1 MNHYLCRSLLL
12 AGITLLIS
20 SCESLAPH
28 AKKPVI
34 DMPSR
39 WHSRDKHAAAQP
51 VQINAL
57 AWWKKFHDPQLNQLM
72 TEALLNNNDLGVAT
86 GNIFAAQAALRKV
99 QYSWLPSIG
108 LGGAGFA
115 GQFPDRKFVGPQLPI
130 PQLPFNHSPRV
141 NGYFAGFVPEY
152 SLNILKNIKQGN
164 VARLNLAMQSA
175 EQNATRLGVISQVA
189 GSYLSLLGL
198 KKQLALQDQMIHDA
212 TALRDLTT
220 VQYQQGSVSTTNVI
234 AVDQLIASLRKKR
247 PIIQHDITKVENALN
262 VLTNKNP
269 GAIITKNHFDRI
281 HTQGV
286 IPINLPSETLKARP
300 DVAIAEY
307 QLEISH
313 AMVGVAASELFP
325 SFSLTGLGGAS
336 TIDLTSILSWGSGLG
351 AGVAVAKMPLISME
365 VFAGIAQAKGKKY
378 AAYHN
383 YIKTVRNA
391 FAEVDNALSQHAS
404 IDQSYDQQ
412 YIAAQKAKEQYHV
425 AKNQYQQGAI
435 SYADTLAAK
444 LNFDYM
450 QANLNQAKMQQMR
463 SIVNLYQ
470 VFAGGCSSH
479 A

>member
-1 MNHYLCRSLLL
+1 MNTYICRALLL
-12 AGITLLIS
+12 ASIAIAIS
-20 SCESLAPH
+20 SCESLSSH
-28 AKKPVI
+28 TKKPVI
-34 DMPSR
+34 DMPAR
-39 WHSRDKHAAAQP
+39 WHSRDKHTIVQP
-51 VQINAL
+51 VQVNAL
-57 AWWKKFHDPQLNQLM
+57 AWWTKFHDPQLNQLM
-72 TEALLNNNDLGVAT
+72 TEALSNNNDLSIAT
-86 GNIFAAQAALRKV
+86 GNIFAAQASLRKV

-108 LGGAGFA
+108 LGGTGFA
-115 GQFPDRKFVGPQLPI
+115 GQFPNRKFVGPQLPL

-152 SLNILKNIKQGN
+152 SLNILRNIKQGN
-164 VARLNLAMQSA
+164 AAHLNLAMQTA

-189 GSYLSLLGL
+189 GSYFSLLGL
-198 KKQLALQDQMIHDA
+198 KKQLALQEQMIHDA

-220 VQYQQGSVSTTNVI
+220 LQYQQGAVSTTNVTAI
-234 AVDQLIASLRKKR
+234 EQLIATLRKKK

-269 GAIITKNHFDRI
+269 GAIITRNHFDRI
-281 HTQGV
+281 RTQGV
-286 IPINLPSETLKARP
+286 IPIHLPSETLKVRP
-300 DVAIAEY
+300 DVAIAGY

-336 TIDLTSILSWGSGLG
+336 SLDLTSILSWGTGLG
-351 AGVAVAKMPLISME
+351 AGIAVAEMPLISME
-365 VFAGIAQAKGKKY
+365 AFANIARAKGKKY
-378 AAYHN
+378 AAYYN

-412 YIAAQKAKEQYHV
+412 YIAVQKAKEQYHI

-435 SYADTLAAK
+435 SYSDTLAAK
-444 LNFDYM
+444 LNLDYM
-450 QANLNQAKMQQMR
+450 QASLNQAKMQQMR

-470 VFAGGCSSH
+470 VFGGG
-479 A
+479 